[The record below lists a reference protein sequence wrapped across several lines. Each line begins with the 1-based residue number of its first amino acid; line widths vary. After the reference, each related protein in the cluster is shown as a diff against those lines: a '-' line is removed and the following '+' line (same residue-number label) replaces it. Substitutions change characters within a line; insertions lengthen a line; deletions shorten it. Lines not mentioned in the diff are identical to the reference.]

1 MDKIVILS
9 KQLKM
14 DESLIAL
21 LEAVFPECEISIS
34 SCLEEEDGGGFQ
46 GTVEEHC
53 KL

>member
-9 KQLKM
+9 RRLKK

-34 SCLEEEDGGGFQ
+34 PCLEEDNGGGNQ
-46 GTVEEHC
+46 VTAEEHC
-53 KL
+53 KR